1 MARGLNTP
9 LALHRDGEPGR
20 WPHPLWLVALLLL
33 GMSFWL
39 GEGDSSSIAPA
50 EEAPRQERLLHFR
63 DGAQGSIVVVDAG
76 SGTTLATLEGELGF
90 VRGALRALV
99 RERRK
104 AGLGAAEPFALREGS
119 DGRVWLADPPTGARL
134 ALDAFGIDNAARFA
148 AWLPQPTQRSLPAVR
163 GVPQ

>member
-1 MARGLNTP
+1 MARGVNLP
-9 LALHRDGEPGR
+9 LAAQRNAEAGR
-20 WPHPLWLVALLLL
+20 WPHPLWLVAVLLV

-50 EEAPRQERLLHFR
+50 EAAPRQERLLHFR
-63 DGAQGSIVVVDAG
+63 DGAQGSIVVVDAA
-76 SGTTLATLEGELGF
+76 SGRTLDMLDGELGF

-104 AGLGAAEPFALREGS
+104 AGLGAAEPFALREGR
-119 DGRVWLADPPTGARL
+119 DGRIWLADPPTGARL

-163 GVPQ
+163 GIPQ